1 VLDDYQQCAHRYADW
16 ASLGPEVEVTFFHES
31 IAREQLAAT
40 LGKFD
45 VLVLM
50 RERTR
55 FPRAVL
61 QALPRLRLVVT
72 TGMVN
77 ASLDVRY
84 LRERGVV
91 VSGTEMEPRGVGV
104 PSPVEVAWA
113 LILAVV
119 KRVAVEDRALRGG
132 RWQLGL
138 ATDLAGA
145 TLGLAGLGRLGAAMV
160 GPARAFGMGVIAW
173 SQNLTGQR
181 AADVGVEA
189 VSKDELLSR
198 SDVLSIHLVLS
209 ERTAGAFGF
218 AEFGSMK
225 STAVLIN
232 TSRGPIV
239 NEAALIQALQN
250 ETIAGAGL
258 DVYDQEP
265 LPANHPFTE
274 LDNVVMLPHLGYATE
289 PTLRQ
294 MYAQV
299 VEDIAAFLGGA
310 PIRLVDPDGRSR
322 PATAMSSDRS

>member
-1 VLDDYQQCAHRYADW
+1 VLDDYQQRAHLYADW
-16 ASLGPEVEVTFFHES
+16 SSLGPNVEVAFFHGP
-31 IAREQLAAT
+31 IAHEQLAAT
-40 LGKFD
+40 LGEFH

-55 FPRAVL
+55 FPRSAL
-61 QALPRLRLVVT
+61 EALPRLRLVVT

-77 ASLDVRY
+77 ASLDVGY
-84 LRERGVV
+84 LQERGVV
-91 VSGTEMEPRGVGV
+91 VSGTEMEPRPVGV

-119 KRVAVEDRALRGG
+119 KRVAVEDRAMRRGQ
-132 RWQLGL
+132 WQRGL

-160 GPARAFGMGVIAW
+160 GPARAFGMGIVAW
-173 SQNLTGQR
+173 SQNLTGDR

-189 VSKDELLSR
+189 VSKEELLSR

-209 ERTAGAFGF
+209 DRTDGAFGS
-218 AEFGSMK
+218 AEFASMK
-225 STAVLIN
+225 SNAVLIN

-265 LPANHPFTE
+265 LPANHPFTG

-294 MYAQV
+294 MYAQA

-310 PIRLVDPDGRSR
+310 PLRLVDPDGRSR
-322 PATAMSSDRS
+322 PTTAMPGDRS